1 MKRGHNQDENLV
13 AEALQDLSKR
23 FSQAFEP
30 QESIENIYNEMHEI
44 NRSLDY
50 MCNKTDIMVATFV
63 DIRDLICSYIMS
75 SDEVFNRYHEIKR
88 QTRTGDKSGDIF
100 YPRSCGDEEEEEQD
114 E

>member
-30 QESIENIYNEMHEI
+30 QDSIENLYSEMHEI

-50 MCNKTDIMVATFV
+50 ICDKTDIIVNTFI
-63 DIRDLICSYIMS
+63 DIRDLIATYVMGT
-75 SDEVFNRYHEIKR
+75 DNGNYLQERYDSIKR
-88 QTRTGDKSGDIF
+88 KHLADDNCEARSTG
-100 YPRSCGDEEEEEQD
+100 P
-114 E
+114 